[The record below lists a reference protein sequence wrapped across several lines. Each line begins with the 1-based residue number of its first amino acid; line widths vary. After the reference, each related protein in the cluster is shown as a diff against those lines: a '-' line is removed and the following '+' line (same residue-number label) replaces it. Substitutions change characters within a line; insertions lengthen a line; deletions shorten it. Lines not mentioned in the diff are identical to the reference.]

1 MAKTLGLSANSVTI
15 TAMKKLL
22 VPAVAVAALVVAPGT
37 ATASPDYG
45 GAANVA
51 CQYSLAYDS
60 VYPDPMFLVD
70 YHGFSYEDA
79 RRFVID
85 AYRSAHARN
94 GGYVAP
100 EMQRDTCNGITLSEN
115 Y

>member
-1 MAKTLGLSANSVTI
+1 MTN
-15 TAMKKLL
+15 MKKLL
-22 VPAVAVAALVVAPGT
+22 IPAVAAAGLVLVAPGT
-37 ATASPDYG
+37 ASASPDYD

-85 AYRSAHARN
+85 AYRSAHARK
-94 GGYVAP
+94 GGFVAP
-100 EMQRDTCNGITLSEN
+100 EMQRDTCDGVKLSEN

>member
-1 MAKTLGLSANSVTI
+1 
-15 TAMKKLL
+15 MKKLL
-22 VPAVAVAALVVAPGT
+22 IPLVAVAGLMVAPGT
-37 ATASPDYG
+37 ASASPDYD

-51 CQYSLAYDS
+51 CQYSLAYDAP
-60 VYPDPMFLVD
+60 YPNLMFLVD
-70 YHGFSYEDA
+70 YHGFAFEDA

-85 AYRSAHARN
+85 AYRSAHARK

-100 EMQRDTCNGITLSEN
+100 EMQRDTCDGVELSEN

>member
-1 MAKTLGLSANSVTI
+1 MRLNIATIGAGLFLAFALT
-15 TAMKKLL
+15 
-22 VPAVAVAALVVAPGT
+22 PAVEAHAD
-37 ATASPDYG
+37 PDYD

-60 VYPDPMFLVD
+60 VYPNPLFLVD
-70 YHGFSYEDA
+70 YHGFSYEEA

-85 AYRSAHARN
+85 AFRSAHERT
-94 GGYVAP
+94 GEYVAP
-100 EMQRDTCNGITLSEN
+100 EMQRDTCDGIELSED